1 MWVYACREPSE
12 LATIVVFP
20 SQLKGS
26 SECWEGSEGFGVI
39 WFSAFF
45 FFFPRRQRS
54 YWIGSITFHLHQ
66 GNKGASEG
74 ASAVVLYHKHTR
86 NCDADK
92 QTDSRRLAAFHR
104 LIRLCVCVCA
114 RTCVCLCA
122 CFCTQLH
129 VFCVHT
135 LFNSVYLRWCL
146 CRSFL
151 CFVAGASRSL
161 LAFFSFFFLEM
172 KHSESD
178 KSKVVGVFVSY
189 RWSAAAGTP
198 LHTVNTKLAPF

>member
-104 LIRLCVCVCA
+104 LIRLCVCV
-114 RTCVCLCA
+114 RV
-122 CFCTQLH
+122 H
-129 VFCVHT
+129 VFVCVHVFALNFMYSACT
-135 LFNSVYLRWCL
+135 RCLIVCICADVCAVRSYVSLQALLGLCWLF
-146 CRSFL
+146 FL
-151 CFVAGASRSL
+151 
-161 LAFFSFFFLEM
+161 FFS
-172 KHSESD
+172 
-178 KSKVVGVFVSY
+178 
-189 RWSAAAGTP
+189 
-198 LHTVNTKLAPF
+198 